1 MTTSTSTPPLPS
13 HRASRSPGAGLLGRL
28 NIGRKLT
35 VGFGILVL
43 LTLATI
49 ALSVLGSNSATRE
62 INRTSEVRAPIAL
75 AAARAHASLLR
86 MVGDM
91 RGYLAL
97 GDKALR
103 DDYLAAQQEFEQN
116 LRELEERSPSNG
128 APIQGLDTLQ
138 QQYAAWQQLPAQ
150 LLDLHD
156 DQLQREPALRMLI
169 KEGSPQIVQI
179 SQSIKLLIDARAQGD
194 QTAEGVA
201 LIKDLASFQGSF
213 TAMISG
219 LRGWVTTQRTA
230 FYTEYI
236 SNSIINEEAWRKLLR
251 AHAGMPPDQQKL
263 LDTIGQRR
271 KTLLPLADQIIST
284 AAGEHVREDLFQF
297 REQAVP
303 PANAM
308 LATLSTITREQ
319 QDLLKS
325 DLQNGSDDLLRARQQ
340 TLVAGAAIALIALAL
355 SFIFRANIAGP
366 IRRLTRVAEQIHG
379 GDLAVEAQVESRD
392 EIGRLAATF
401 NRMTGQ
407 LRQTLTQVRKEKKRA
422 DDLLDVVIPIGVALS
437 SEKDFNRLLEKI
449 VLEAKAFCNAN
460 AGILYLRTDDDQLKY
475 MIVRNDLRNSAFG
488 GTSGNPILFAPLPL
502 YDQESRAPNHR
513 SVTAHAALTGSSI
526 NIPNA
531 YAATEFDINVPQDFD
546 DQSGYPSLLTIPL
559 KNGAGEVIG
568 VLQLLD
574 ALDPQTSQAIPFDAN
589 LQRLIESLS
598 SLAVAAL
605 EAYVR
610 EQSLRHEIRQ
620 LQIEIDDVK
629 RQQQVEAIVET
640 DFFQNLRAK
649 AQAMRSRNRGADR
662 PGAAEETVP
671 PAASAADEL
680 EIPQVRVE

>member
-1 MTTSTSTPPLPS
+1 MTTPTSTLPS
-13 HRASRSPGAGLLGRL
+13 RRAARSPGARLLGRL

-62 INRTSEVRAPIAL
+62 INRTSEVRTPIAL
-75 AAARAHASLLR
+75 TAARAQASLLR

-97 GDKALR
+97 GNKALR
-103 DDYLAAQQEFEQN
+103 DDYVAAQQEFEQN
-116 LRELEERSPSNG
+116 LRELEQRSRSNG
-128 APIQGLDTLQ
+128 VPIQGLDVLQ
-138 QQYAAWQQLPAQ
+138 QQYTTWQQIPAR
-150 LLDLHD
+150 LFDLHD
-156 DQLQREPALRMLI
+156 DQLEREPALRMLI
-169 KEGSPQIVQI
+169 KEGSPPIVQI
-179 SQSIKLLIDARAQGD
+179 SQNIKLLIDARAQGD

-251 AHAGMPPDQQKL
+251 ARAGMPPEQQKL
-263 LDTIGQRR
+263 LDTIGDKRQV
-271 KTLLPLADQIIST
+271 LLPLADQIIST

-308 LATLSTITREQ
+308 LTTLSTITREQ
-319 QDLLKS
+319 QDLLTR

-340 TLVAGAAIALIALAL
+340 TLVAGAVIALIALAL

-366 IRRLTRVAEQIHG
+366 IGRLTRVAEQIHA

-392 EIGRLAATF
+392 EIGRLATTF

-449 VLEAKAFCNAN
+449 VLEAKAFCGAN
-460 AGILYLRTDDDQLKY
+460 AGILYLRTDDNQLKY
-475 MIVRNDLRNSAFG
+475 MIVRNDLRSSAFG
-488 GTSGNPILFAPLPL
+488 GTSGNPIPFAPLPL
-502 YDQESRAPNHR
+502 YDPESGAPNQR
-513 SVTAHAALTGSSI
+513 SVTAHAALTGNSI

-546 DQSGYPSLLTIPL
+546 GQAGDPSLLTIPL
-559 KNGAGEVIG
+559 KNGAGEVTG

-574 ALDPQTSQAIPFDAN
+574 ALDPQTGRVVPFDAN

-620 LQIEIDDVK
+620 LRIEIDEVK

-662 PGAAEETVP
+662 QETV
-671 PAASAADEL
+671 SNTNEL
-680 EIPQVRVE
+680 EAPPVHVE

>member
-1 MTTSTSTPPLPS
+1 MTSSTQPLPS
-13 HRASRSPGAGLLGRL
+13 RRAAGSPRARLFGRL

-49 ALSVLGSNSATRE
+49 ALSFLGSNSATRE
-62 INRTSEVRAPIAL
+62 INRTSQVRAPIAL
-75 AAARAHASLLR
+75 ASARAHASLLR
-86 MVGDM
+86 MIGDM
-91 RGYLAL
+91 RGYLSL

-116 LRELEERSPSNG
+116 LRELEQRSQSNG
-128 APIQGLDTLQ
+128 APIQGLDVLQ
-138 QQYAAWQQLPAQ
+138 QQYAAWQQIPPQ
-150 LLDLHD
+150 LFDLHD

-169 KEGSPQIVQI
+169 KEGSPPIVQI
-179 SQSIKLLIDARAQGD
+179 SQSTKLLIEARAQGD

-251 AHAGMPPDQQKL
+251 ARAGLPPEQQQL
-263 LDTIGQRR
+263 LDTIGDKRQA
-271 KTLLPLADQIIST
+271 LLPLADQIIST

-308 LATLSTITREQ
+308 LETLSTITREQ
-319 QDLLKS
+319 QDLLKN
-325 DLQNGSDDLLRARQQ
+325 DLQNGSDDLSRARQQ
-340 TLVAGAAIALIALAL
+340 TLVAGAVIALIALAL

-379 GDLAVEAQVESRD
+379 GDLTVEAQVESRD
-392 EIGRLAATF
+392 EIGRLATTF

-437 SEKDFNRLLEKI
+437 SEKDFNQLLETI
-449 VLEAKAFCNAN
+449 VLEAKTFCNAN

-488 GTSGNPILFAPLPL
+488 GTSGNPIPFAPLPL
-502 YDQESRAPNHR
+502 YDPESGAPNRR
-513 SVTAHAALTGSSI
+513 SVTAQAALTGSSI

-531 YAATEFDINVPQDFD
+531 YTAPEFDINVPQDFD
-546 DQSGYPSLLTIPL
+546 SQAGQPSLLTIPL
-559 KNGAGEVIG
+559 KNTAGQVIG

-574 ALDPQTSQAIPFDAN
+574 ALDPQTGQAIPFDAN
-589 LQRLIESLS
+589 LQRLTESLS

-610 EQSLRHEIRQ
+610 EQSLRHEIQQ
-620 LQIEIDDVK
+620 LRIEIDEVK

-649 AQAMRSRNRGADR
+649 AQAMRSRNRGADQ
-662 PGAAEETVP
+662 PDTAEEPAP
-671 PAASAADEL
+671 PAARTVDRAET
-680 EIPQVRVE
+680 PQVQVE

>member
-1 MTTSTSTPPLPS
+1 MTTPKLPAPA
-13 HRASRSPGAGLLGRL
+13 RPVASRLGARLLGRL

-43 LTLATI
+43 LTLVTI
-49 ALSVLGSNSATRE
+49 ALSLLGSHRATRE
-62 INRTSEVRAPIAL
+62 INRTSAVRAPIAL

-91 RGYLAL
+91 RGYLSL

-116 LRELEERSPSNG
+116 LRELEERSRSSG
-128 APIQGLDTLQ
+128 TPIEGLDQIQ
-138 QQYAAWQQLPAQ
+138 QQYAAWQPLPAQ
-150 LLDLHD
+150 LFDLHD
-156 DQLQREPALRMLI
+156 DQLRREPALRMLI
-169 KEGSPQIVQI
+169 KEGSPLIVQI
-179 SQSIKLLIDARAQGD
+179 SRNIKLLIDARAQGD

-236 SNSIINEEAWRKLLR
+236 SNSIINEEAWRKLQRER
-251 AHAGMPPDQQKL
+251 ANLPPAQQQL
-263 LDTIGQRR
+263 IDTIVARR
-271 KTLLPLADQIIST
+271 QELLPLADQIIST

-297 REQAVP
+297 REQALP

-319 QDLLKS
+319 QDLLTR

-340 TLVAGAAIALIALAL
+340 ILIAGAVVALIALAL
-355 SFIFRANIAGP
+355 SFIFRAQIAGP
-366 IRRLTRVAEQIHG
+366 IRRLTRVAEQIRG
-379 GDLAVEAQVESRD
+379 GDLTVEAQVESRD
-392 EIGRLAATF
+392 EIGRLATTF

-407 LRQTLTQVRKEKKRA
+407 LRQTLTQVRNEKKRA

-437 SEKDFNRLLEKI
+437 SEKDFNQLLERI
-449 VLEAKAFCNAN
+449 VLEAKAFCHAS
-460 AGILYLRTDDDQLKY
+460 AGTLFLRTEDDNLKY
-475 MIVRNDLRNSAFG
+475 MIVRDDLRVSAFG
-488 GTSGNPILFAPLPL
+488 GTSGNPIPFSPLSL
-502 YDQESRAPNHR
+502 YDPASGEPNHR
-513 SVTAHAALTGSSI
+513 NAAAHAALTGTSI
-526 NIPNA
+526 NIPDA
-531 YAATEFDINVPQDFD
+531 QAAPEFDHMEPNELD
-546 DQSGYPSLLTIPL
+546 SSTSHTSLLTIPL

-574 ALDPQTSQAIPFDAN
+574 AIDPHSGQVIPFDDN
-589 LQRLIESLS
+589 LQQLIESLS

-605 EAYVR
+605 EAYLR
-610 EQSLRHEIRQ
+610 ERSLRQEIQQ
-620 LQIEIDDVK
+620 LRIEIDEVK
-629 RQQQVEAIVET
+629 RQQQVEAIVES
-640 DFFQNLRAK
+640 DFFQNLRSK
-649 AQAMRSRNRGADR
+649 ARAIRSRNRGADQSAT
-662 PGAAEETVP
+662 PADSP
-671 PAASAADEL
+671 PLADDADAL
-680 EIPQVRVE
+680 EVKPI